1 MTESLNPRVVLNIIN
16 RYLEKMTD
24 VIVEHEGT
32 IDEFTGDG
40 ILVFFGA
47 PRRTP
52 DHPTR
57 AVTCALAMQ
66 GAMNELNRDNADSG
80 LPHLKMGIGVN
91 CGELVVGNIG
101 GEKRKK
107 YGAVGSPI
115 NVAFRV
121 EAQTSAGEIL
131 ITPTVYQR
139 IDNGF
144 QIHGSRTVALKG
156 IVDPVTLYQLA

>member
-1 MTESLNPRVVLNIIN
+1 MTESLNPRVVLKIIN
-16 RYLEKMTD
+16 RYFERMTD

-47 PRRTP
+47 PRLIRN
-52 DHPTR
+52 HPTR

-66 GAMNELNRDNADSG
+66 AAMNELNRDNAASG

-131 ITPTVYQR
+131 ITPTVYER
-139 IDNGF
+139 LDNGF
-144 QIHGSRTVALKG
+144 QIRESRTVALKG
-156 IVDPVTLYQLA
+156 IVDPVTLYQLV